1 MGNGDGNV
9 LVRLLSPLLKV
20 VCDSGKGRSVRQITD
35 HWLPRS
41 EVQKALETK
50 EQHKGNLG
58 WVKKRGPAGGG
69 THLSRLI
76 DLRTKIN
83 GFCCCCCSVTKSCP
97 TLRPHELQRARLLC
111 PSRSLWVCSN
121 SYPLSWVC
129 HPTISSSV
137 NLLSCLNLSQHQ
149 GLFQWVSSSHQVAKL
164 LELQHQS
171 FQWIFRTVFP

>member
-9 LVRLLSPLLKV
+9 LVRLLSPLLRV

-69 THLSRLI
+69 THLSRLFACSAI
-76 DLRTKIN
+76 LSSAVSIQHHHLGLGECSDDLLLRTK
-83 GFCCCCCSVTKSCP
+83 
-97 TLRPHELQRARLLC
+97 A
-111 PSRSLWVCSN
+111 
-121 SYPLSWVC
+121 
-129 HPTISSSV
+129 
-137 NLLSCLNLSQHQ
+137 
-149 GLFQWVSSSHQVAKL
+149 
-164 LELQHQS
+164 
-171 FQWIFRTVFP
+171 

>member
-50 EQHKGNLG
+50 QQHKGNLG

-69 THLSRLI
+69 GSTNYTFVKAH
-76 DLRTKIN
+76 
-83 GFCCCCCSVTKSCP
+83 
-97 TLRPHELQRARLLC
+97 RPAHQNKWLL
-111 PSRSLWVCSN
+111 
-121 SYPLSWVC
+121 
-129 HPTISSSV
+129 
-137 NLLSCLNLSQHQ
+137 LLL
-149 GLFQWVSSSHQVAKL
+149 LFSH
-164 LELQHQS
+164 
-171 FQWIFRTVFP
+171 